1 MSIPKFTLKTSNT
14 SSSNFIAI
22 LDCLNPVSDISSP
35 RRNHEDLRIKLIG
48 KDKPEK
54 IEQNLQLITCKNKK
68 EFFNYFEKLTQRF
81 NTPGFKPLILI
92 HAHGNK
98 ENGLQLPDNS
108 FVGWPNLI
116 KLFGELTE
124 KCGGD
129 LTIIAGFCHSYELIE
144 YIPID
149 KRLPFSFYYGYA
161 NTIPAGIVED
171 EMNIIYQSFIN
182 DGGKTLF
189 PLLSKLHIKFFGEF
203 DFIMQ
208 FLAPALAMEAD
219 PEELSR
225 LVPIFSQRQ
234 IKKAVRNKFNGPQR
248 GIDKSI
254 KSIVRNDIL
263 AVDLIKKYMHE
274 TERKTYT
281 LKAVDDYFS
290 LIRSNRSQ
298 I

>member
-208 FLAPALAMEAD
+208 FLAPALAMAAD